1 MNFVKRII
9 NAMKAFKSLYV
20 NIDPDSFGHAEPDL
34 ILELPAKITKP
45 ENLYIGK
52 NVAIRGF
59 FTFISHTGKLIIKD
73 NVGISQKFSVIT
85 GNHTVKPA
93 LDKWQVD
100 CNHSELGDIEQDT
113 IVENDVWIGFNV
125 TLMPGVTIGRGSII
139 GAGAVVTKSIPPYT
153 IAVGNPCRPIRMKFT
168 KEEIIERE
176 LILYPKDERMT
187 IEEIDQLFHI

>member
-1 MNFVKRII
+1 
-9 NAMKAFKSLYV
+9 MKAFKSLYV
-20 NIDPDSFGHAEPDL
+20 NIDSKSFGHAESDL

-73 NVGISQKFSVIT
+73 NVDISQKFTVIT
-85 GNHTVKPA
+85 GNHIVKPP

-100 CNHSELGDIEQDT
+100 CNHSELGDFEQDT
-113 IVENDVWIGFNV
+113 IVDNDVWIGFNV